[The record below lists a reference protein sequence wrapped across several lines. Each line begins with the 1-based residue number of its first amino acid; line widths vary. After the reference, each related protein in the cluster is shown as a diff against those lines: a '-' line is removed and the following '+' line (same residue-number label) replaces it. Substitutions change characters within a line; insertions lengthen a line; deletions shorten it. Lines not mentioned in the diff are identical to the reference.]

1 MTETTNFP
9 ELAETIR
16 KNMEPT
22 QFIANRGDFVKAD
35 YAVIPHG
42 MEMKSLKPFLDE
54 YRIKPD
60 RRTGTAVA
68 DTLPSFIDIA
78 NRFKGVDSAVFARA
92 KVSDTAIEASL
103 TAVFNYHPAGGDNTL
118 AQFSDHRAIYHFP
131 LSKDFRFWLSAN
143 GRKMGQL
150 DFAQFLEDRILD
162 LSAVQDGD
170 REAIG
175 NLSPSFADPLM
186 VLQLARDLEIHS
198 NETFRQ
204 KVKLSSG
211 ETEMKFTSENKDAT
225 GQPVQIPDFFV
236 IQLPLFEGGQAER
249 ILVRLRYRVGDGK
262 VTWWYDLYRVD
273 AALES
278 AFNAACFD
286 VSGLTTLP
294 LYIGAPETV
303 R

>member
-118 AQFSDHRAIYHFP
+118 AQFSDHRAIYHFHSAKISDSGFP
-131 LSKDFRFWLSAN
+131 PMGGRWVNSTSLSSLKIVFWTCRPCRMATEKLSAISPLALPILSWCFSLLAIWKFTRMRHS
-143 GRKMGQL
+143 GRK
-150 DFAQFLEDRILD
+150 
-162 LSAVQDGD
+162 
-170 REAIG
+170 
-175 NLSPSFADPLM
+175 
-186 VLQLARDLEIHS
+186 
-198 NETFRQ
+198 
-204 KVKLSSG
+204 
-211 ETEMKFTSENKDAT
+211 
-225 GQPVQIPDFFV
+225 
-236 IQLPLFEGGQAER
+236 
-249 ILVRLRYRVGDGK
+249 
-262 VTWWYDLYRVD
+262 
-273 AALES
+273 
-278 AFNAACFD
+278 
-286 VSGLTTLP
+286 
-294 LYIGAPETV
+294 
-303 R
+303 